1 MCNGRDVTL
10 FTENILGFGN
20 TSDFINVAFYV
31 IFQKPKVLFWN
42 KYLQNE
48 ISILQNYILLFHSRF
63 L

>member
-31 IFQKPKVLFWN
+31 IFQKPKVLF
-42 KYLQNE
+42 
-48 ISILQNYILLFHSRF
+48 
-63 L
+63 